1 MDFVNINGTYH
12 IILDEITI
20 NNKKYVYLA
29 AENSPLNVLI
39 KKIVIENGKE
49 YLDGLDT
56 DDEVINAL
64 DIYYQKH
71 KEETGQ

>member
-20 NNKKYVYLA
+20 NNKNYVYLA

-71 KEETGQ
+71 KEEIGQ

>member
-71 KEETGQ
+71 KE

>member
-64 DIYYQKH
+64 DIY
-71 KEETGQ
+71 

>member
-56 DDEVINAL
+56 DDEVINVL

-71 KEETGQ
+71 KEEIGQ

>member
-56 DDEVINAL
+56 DDEAINAL

-71 KEETGQ
+71 KEEIGQ

>member
-71 KEETGQ
+71 KEEIGQ

>member
-29 AENSPLNVLI
+29 SENSPLNVLI

-71 KEETGQ
+71 KEEIGQ